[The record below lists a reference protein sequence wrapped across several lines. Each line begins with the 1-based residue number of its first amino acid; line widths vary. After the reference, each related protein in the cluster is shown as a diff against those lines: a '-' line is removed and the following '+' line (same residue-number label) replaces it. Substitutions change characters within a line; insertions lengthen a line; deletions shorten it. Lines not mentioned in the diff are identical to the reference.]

1 MGCGVRPEAVPG
13 SASTR
18 PNRDG
23 AAGGIRE
30 GEQRLELQGREER
43 LLSATL
49 ASEDMALALAATGR
63 SIPVWPRARGARHR
77 LRPHPA
83 AHGTPRSGGAVRAL
97 VRHASTPPEPVIAL
111 ETTLLQRL
119 IELVG
124 DDARN
129 AVESRH
135 LLRQRLRASRAAKQ
149 AATAAV
155 AGGIRLECA
164 VRHPHGRRQ
173 LDLAQIELWPRLHES
188 NCCAAQRLAGAL
200 ATQNLQ
206 RDRADAQQEEPT
218 ARMPARRRAFE
229 STYMRATMPTAAAP
243 ERACAARKVLARAAQ
258 GFGSSPNRAAARA
271 PLRYQLLA
279 GRPPGCH
286 PLWVGR

>member
-119 IELVG
+119 IELV
-124 DDARN
+124 
-129 AVESRH
+129 
-135 LLRQRLRASRAAKQ
+135 
-149 AATAAV
+149 AATFTSSCFRKTERFESQRSSNDGTRSLGRFCGLGGVGPAV
-155 AGGIRLECA
+155 AGQHERPCPSA
-164 VRHPHGRRQ
+164 V
-173 LDLAQIELWPRLHES
+173 
-188 NCCAAQRLAGAL
+188 
-200 ATQNLQ
+200 ATFCS
-206 RDRADAQQEEPT
+206 
-218 ARMPARRRAFE
+218 AF
-229 STYMRATMPTAAAP
+229 SH
-243 ERACAARKVLARAAQ
+243 
-258 GFGSSPNRAAARA
+258 S
-271 PLRYQLLA
+271 
-279 GRPPGCH
+279 
-286 PLWVGR
+286 